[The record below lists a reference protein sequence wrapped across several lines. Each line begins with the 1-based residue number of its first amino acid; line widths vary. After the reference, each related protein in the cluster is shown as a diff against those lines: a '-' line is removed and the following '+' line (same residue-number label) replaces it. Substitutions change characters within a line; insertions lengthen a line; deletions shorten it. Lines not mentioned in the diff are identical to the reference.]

1 MDVSVGEARNRF
13 SELLKHVADGEQIVI
28 TNHGRPI
35 ATINKA
41 KPKERVL
48 GAARGLI
55 KELDPDW
62 WKPMTDEE
70 VEAFYRGDY

>member
-1 MDVSVGEARNRF
+1 VANGE
-13 SELLKHVADGEQIVI
+13 EIVI
-28 TNHGRPI
+28 TNHGRPV
-35 ATINKA
+35 ATIHKA

-55 KELDPDW
+55 KVEDPNW

-70 VEAFYRGDY
+70 AEAFYRGEY